1 MTQFDE
7 CHLPCDGMPCSAGC
21 HLARFCL
28 GGTRGLPGG
37 AQGIQRTV
45 RLRKGQ
51 CLYLLGDPVTSL
63 YAIRVGTVKTH
74 VTTEDGRTHVVGF
87 HFPGDLV
94 GLDSLAHPYY
104 ASYATA
110 LEDTKLCTLGV
121 DALRGAAAGMPA
133 LANQLF
139 LALCG
144 QAQRSRALQTMLAL
158 MTAEERLVTFLLW
171 MAEGFAARGFSSSEF
186 VLRMSREEIGSYIGL
201 TLETVSRQFSRL
213 ADCGLI
219 RVRHR
224 TISLLD
230 KPALRAIAERPMISA
245 HRPACDEQVSGA
257 ARAIPAGLHP
267 ARPVARLC
275 QSND

>member
-110 LEDTKLCTLGV
+110 LETPSCARSAWT
-121 DALRGAAAGMPA
+121 RCAAP
-133 LANQLF
+133 
-139 LALCG
+139 
-144 QAQRSRALQTMLAL
+144 
-158 MTAEERLVTFLLW
+158 
-171 MAEGFAARGFSSSEF
+171 
-186 VLRMSREEIGSYIGL
+186 
-201 TLETVSRQFSRL
+201 
-213 ADCGLI
+213 
-219 RVRHR
+219 
-224 TISLLD
+224 
-230 KPALRAIAERPMISA
+230 P
-245 HRPACDEQVSGA
+245 PACRRLPTSCSSRSAGRRS
-257 ARAIPAGLHP
+257 ARAHC
-267 ARPVARLC
+267 RPCWR
-275 QSND
+275 